1 MNFLLISFQAFGA
14 PTFVIHVNGKKEMI
28 FGSDRFPIL
37 ARILGKSLGS
47 FHKSFLAIVDVTAAS
62 LNIYHKLRSFH
73 GTSCQS

>member
-47 FHKSFLAIVDVTAAS
+47 FHKSFLDIHVVDLTAAS

-73 GTSCQS
+73 